1 MSIKALVT
9 LVLLNISLVS
19 MDKPIL
25 RRAISGIKK
34 LISPSNSESLT
45 ESSPSSSSTD
55 SEPPLSSST
64 SSTLS
69 QEDSLRISGFL
80 YKLGIDSV
88 NQYDRALNAILDNN
102 KPDFLDALSQ
112 LPEENLEIQETLHRY
127 WKIHKEG
134 KEPKSGIVTQ
144 AKPENDILL
153 NREILQAAQ
162 EIRQEIEQTAPF
174 LITPQIKHRRFSLP
188 PLDFSALPHKVFLIP
203 TTLAESDQTLSS
215 ASSSPASSPSKSTVI
230 KTVLISSPHLSDD
243 AQHTKY
249 KKEKAHH
256 CGNTIKKEK

>member
-1 MSIKALVT
+1 MKIKALFT

-25 RRAISGIKK
+25 QRAISGIKK
-34 LISPSNSESLT
+34 LISTSNSESLT
-45 ESSPSSSSTD
+45 ESSQSSSSTD
-55 SEPPLSSST
+55 SEPPLSSSS

-69 QEDSLRISGFL
+69 QEDTLRISGFL
-80 YKLGIDSV
+80 YKLGVDPV
-88 NQYDRALNAILDNN
+88 NHYDKALNAILDNN
-102 KPDFLDALSQ
+102 RHDFLNALSK
-112 LPEENLEIQETLHRY
+112 LPEENLELQETLHRY

-134 KEPKSGIVTQ
+134 KEPKSEIVTQ

-162 EIRQEIEQTAPF
+162 EMRQEIERTAPL
-174 LITPQIKHRRFSLP
+174 LITPQIKQRHLSLP
-188 PLDFSALPHKVFLIP
+188 LLDFSALPHKGSLIP
-203 TTLAESDQTLSS
+203 RTLAESDQTTSS
-215 ASSSPASSPSKSTVI
+215 ASSSPLSSPSKSTVI
-230 KTVLISSPHLSDD
+230 KTVLISSPDHSDD
-243 AQHTKY
+243 THHTKY